1 MNIFFSNLTI
11 LWLNS
16 LDMITTPLPYWK
28 MFKLNFEQKDSNL
41 SASFP
46 LSDYVSTWRG
56 FLWLPLAFW
65 LGLGFNSLMTLLK
78 EVWVC
83 SIVVQQIWLISS
95 VLDSSIGNIFGVW
108 LSMQD
113 KETSDLRWWDGIQGS
128 DGNFNL
134 RTSNQ
139 YFFFATQFG
148 ASFSRAESII
158 LSRLACLNLTL
169 VTQINVA

>member
-16 LDMITTPLPYWK
+16 LDMITNPLPLWK
-28 MFKLNFEQKDSNL
+28 MSKLHFEQLICQPPSPFRTISQNREGFFIASL
-41 SASFP
+41 SILIRARFQLFYEP
-46 LSDYVSTWRG
+46 GV
-56 FLWLPLAFW
+56 
-65 LGLGFNSLMTLLK
+65 LK